1 MPLADTELRGEEND
15 SGLNFRTYRDILPA
29 SLSRVLKYIYM
40 EKRVSLEITEIFFG
54 LINIIHSLYFSLEL
68 PPLIVS

>member
-29 SLSRVLKYIYM
+29 SLSRVLKLGM
-40 EKRVSLEITEIFFG
+40 GRA
-54 LINIIHSLYFSLEL
+54 
-68 PPLIVS
+68 